1 MVTKVMLSFPD
12 EFLVEVDR
20 VAQQEQRSRSELVR
34 EALRL
39 YMGLRQDRGYPRA
52 SPLVR
57 RALVVQDSLGK
68 VSPGFGEDSTTEV
81 RKWREARG

>member
-1 MVTKVMLSFPD
+1 MVTKVMLSCPED
-12 EFLVEVDR
+12 FLVEVDR

-39 YMGLRQDRGYPRA
+39 YMGLRRDHSYPGA
-52 SPLVR
+52 NPHVL
-57 RALVVQDSLGK
+57 RALMVQDSLARL
-68 VSPGFGEDSTTEV
+68 SPGTGEDSTIEV